1 MATETNRLSAYSG
14 YVFSIPD
21 KITVSMT
28 TSFETGR
35 SYNYGPA
42 ITLETRDGKIALNY
56 DDLLDLSD
64 EIEKMLSLAR
74 NIPHTENLN
83 GNY

>member
-42 ITLETRDGKIALNY
+42 ITIEVDGNRVGLTY
-56 DDLLDLSD
+56 DNLLDLND

-83 GNY
+83 GIY